1 MLSKLRF
8 RPTLWPTLFSVPA
21 FIVMIG
27 LCVWQVQR
35 MHWKEGLIAER
46 EARVTAAPVALPA
59 AGAGDVAGMEYRR
72 VRLEGAFLHDQEL
85 YLGARSLNGN
95 PGYHVLTP
103 FALAEGGAVLV
114 DRGWIP
120 IERKP
125 PETRAEGQVGVEID
139 YGDAHVGRLLQAR
152 QQDGGVDRGGDHHGR
167 LALQHGVAGVELRF
181 RGLVGLDGLHE
192 ILHARVR
199 GAGAHALLHRTPERI
214 GQRLQQHAVGGRI
227 GRAGGWR
234 ESGGG
239 DGDGRECGAAR
250 EYASFHAIILP

>member
-125 PETRAEGQVGVEID
+125 PETRAEGQVAG
-139 YGDAHVGRLLQAR
+139 AQA
-152 QQDGGVDRGGDHHGR
+152 
-167 LALQHGVAGVELRF
+167 
-181 RGLVGLDGLHE
+181 LDG
-192 ILHARVR
+192 IVR
-199 GAGAHALLHRTPERI
+199 LPPD
-214 GQRLQQHAVGGRI
+214 
-227 GRAGGWR
+227 RAWMQPDN
-234 ESGGG
+234 EPANNMWFYVDLPAMAAAS
-239 DGDGRECGAAR
+239 GAALRTDLYVDAGPAENPGGYPVGSQTRIELPNDHLQYAVTWGLLAAALAVIYVLYHLKLER
-250 EYASFHAIILP
+250 ERKPGADR